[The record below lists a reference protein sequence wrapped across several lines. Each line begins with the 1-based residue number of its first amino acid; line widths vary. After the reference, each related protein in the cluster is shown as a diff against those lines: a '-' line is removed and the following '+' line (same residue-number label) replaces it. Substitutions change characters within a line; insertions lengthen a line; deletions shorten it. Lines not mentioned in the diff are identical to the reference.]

1 MPCGTESRE
10 NEGMRTPSAPSPVD
24 PHLLTGVAGLAVSA
38 LILVEVGV
46 RVSLGV
52 RPALDDGAALADFA
66 SRTSAQTIAITLIDT
81 LMMAGLVVFLAGFRE
96 LITAAEGE
104 LEWLTAI
111 VLGAG
116 FVFVGVTL
124 VGDSLEAGGAFGA
137 SGTTADPTTI
147 RTLTEG
153 YLLLFGPVSYVLVAL
168 IAATSA
174 YVIFASNAFPP
185 WTARLAGVV
194 AVLNIVALP
203 TAFGGTDN
211 RSFSSVGGWGGA
223 VFATFPWLVWVAVTS
238 ILALRQR
245 RVGVIADPAP
255 A

>member
-1 MPCGTESRE
+1 
-10 NEGMRTPSAPSPVD
+10 MRTPTAPAPVD
-24 PHLLTGVAGLAVSA
+24 PYLVTGVAGLSVSA

-46 RVSLGV
+46 RVTLGV
-52 RPALDDGAALADFA
+52 RPALDDAAALVDFS

-81 LMMAGLVVFLAGFRE
+81 LMMAGLIVFLAGFRE
-96 LITAAEGE
+96 LITLAEGQ

-137 SGTTADPTTI
+137 AGTTADPTTF

-174 YVIFASNAFPP
+174 YVIFASNAFPR
-185 WTARLAGVV
+185 WTGRLAGVV
-194 AVLNIVALP
+194 AVLNMVAIP

-211 RSFSSVGGWGGA
+211 RSFFAVGGWGGA
-223 VFATFPWLVWVAVTS
+223 VFATFPWLVWVTLTS
-238 ILALRQR
+238 VLALRQR
-245 RVGVIADPAP
+245 RVGVVTDPASSRLRERDG
-255 A
+255 

>member
-1 MPCGTESRE
+1 
-10 NEGMRTPSAPSPVD
+10 MRTPTPPAPVD
-24 PHLLTGVAGLAVSA
+24 PHLLTGVAGLAVAA

-66 SRTSAQTIAITLIDT
+66 SRTSAQTIAITLVDS
-81 LMMAGLVVFLAGFRE
+81 LMMAGLIVFLAGFRE
-96 LITAAEGE
+96 LITLAEGQ
-104 LEWLTAI
+104 LEWLTSI

-137 SGTTADPTTI
+137 ADPTTI

-174 YVIFASNAFPP
+174 YVIFASNAFPR
-185 WTARLAGVV
+185 WTGRLAGVV

-245 RVGVIADPAP
+245 RAAAKAGPAP

>member
-1 MPCGTESRE
+1 
-10 NEGMRTPSAPSPVD
+10 MRSSSPPPPVD
-24 PHLLTGVAGLAVSA
+24 PHVLTGIAGLAVSA
-38 LILVEVGV
+38 LILIEVGV

-52 RPALDDGAALADFA
+52 RPALDGNAALAEFA
-66 SRTSAQTIAITLIDT
+66 SRTSAQTIAITLVDT
-81 LMMAGLVVFLAGFRE
+81 LMMAAVIVFLAGFRE
-96 LITAAEGE
+96 LITAAEGQ

-137 SGTTADPTTI
+137 LGATADPTTI
-147 RTLTEG
+147 RTLTDG

-174 YVIFASNAFPP
+174 YVIFLSRAFPR
-185 WTARLAGVV
+185 WTGQLAGVV
-194 AVLNIVALP
+194 AVLNIVAVP

-223 VFATFPWLVWVAVTS
+223 VFATFPWLVWVSATS

-245 RVGVIADPAP
+245 RIG
-255 A
+255 

>member
-1 MPCGTESRE
+1 
-10 NEGMRTPSAPSPVD
+10 MRTPHPPPPVD
-24 PHLLTGVAGLAVSA
+24 PRLLTGVAGLAVSV
-38 LILVEVGV
+38 LILLEVSV
-46 RVSLGV
+46 RASLGV
-52 RPALDDGAALADFA
+52 RPALDDSAALADFA
-66 SRTSAQTIAITLIDT
+66 SRTSSQTIAITLIDT
-81 LMMAGLVVFLAGFRE
+81 LMMAGLIVFLAGFRE
-96 LITAAEGE
+96 LVTLAEGQ

-111 VLGAG
+111 ILGAG

-137 SGTTADPTTI
+137 SGTTPDPTTI

-174 YVIFASNAFPP
+174 YVIRASRAFPL
-185 WTARLAGVV
+185 WTAQLAWVV
-194 AVLNIVALP
+194 AVLNVVALP

-211 RSFSSVGGWGGA
+211 STFASVAGWGGA
-223 VFATFPWLVWVAVTS
+223 LFATFPWLLWVAVTS

-245 RVGVIADPAP
+245 RVAVL
-255 A
+255 